1 MSLCQGGPCVNR
13 RGRHADYLHGA
24 LVAVEAR
31 KRLSIKHVE
40 LDPVDAGIV
49 GAGVNCA
56 LACSG
61 EDVRYDVVHSYQDLL
76 NVIQG
81 TE

>member
-1 MSLCQGGPCVNR
+1 MSLCQGGPCANR

-24 LVAVEAR
+24 LVAVETR

-40 LDPVDAGIV
+40 LNPVDAGVV

-56 LACSG
+56 MLCSG
-61 EDVRYDVVHSYQDLL
+61 EVVRYYVVHSYQDLL
-76 NVIQG
+76 NVIQR